1 MTPILAG
8 LNPCLELKF
17 EKRSLHDLSV
27 LQIVWLAIPGF
38 QNYLPLH
45 IILLLRLARMMR
57 VTQFVRVR
65 LMLHLTAASRVIKG
79 CRLRA
84 AG

>member
-1 MTPILAG
+1 MPRA
-8 LNPCLELKF
+8 EVKKAFHLKY
-17 EKRSLHDLSV
+17 DLSV